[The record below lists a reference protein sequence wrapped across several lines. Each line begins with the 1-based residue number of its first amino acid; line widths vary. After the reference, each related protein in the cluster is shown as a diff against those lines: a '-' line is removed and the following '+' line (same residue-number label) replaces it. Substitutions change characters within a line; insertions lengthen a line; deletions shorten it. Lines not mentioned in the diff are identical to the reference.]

1 VGHALAQVRIARTS
15 GLPEDVCINTFH
27 FQTPQ
32 PVAVSAAEALSIV
45 TGLEDFYQGLS
56 GTAATTLMAWFS
68 GVVATGPA
76 HEIRVYDMNQ
86 PMPRIPV
93 ATATLSLTPGST
105 FLPSEVACC
114 LSYRTNPVVGIPR
127 ARTRGRIYFGPLA
140 STTSDATN
148 TAGDVRPKALFT
160 QTLRDAGARLKAPLP
175 GTGIEWAVYSK
186 TGLALRPVDVVSV
199 DNAYDTQRRRG
210 AASTSRITG

>member
-1 VGHALAQVRIARTS
+1 MGHALAQVRIARTS

-32 PVAVSAAEALSIV
+32 PVPVSAAEALSIV
-45 TGLEDFYQGLS
+45 TALEDFYQGLS
-56 GTAATTLMAWFS
+56 GATATTLMSWFS
-68 GVVATGPA
+68 GVVASGLA
-76 HEIRVYDMNQ
+76 HEIRVYDQDQ

-93 ATATLSLTPGST
+93 ATSMLSLTPGST

-114 LSYRTNPVVGIPR
+114 LSYRTNPVVGVPR

-148 TAGDVRPKALFT
+148 TAGDVRPKTLFMEA
-160 QTLRDAGARLKAPLP
+160 LRDAGTRLKAPLA
-175 GTGIEWAVYSK
+175 GTGIEWSVYSK

-210 AASTSRITG
+210 AASTSRIRS